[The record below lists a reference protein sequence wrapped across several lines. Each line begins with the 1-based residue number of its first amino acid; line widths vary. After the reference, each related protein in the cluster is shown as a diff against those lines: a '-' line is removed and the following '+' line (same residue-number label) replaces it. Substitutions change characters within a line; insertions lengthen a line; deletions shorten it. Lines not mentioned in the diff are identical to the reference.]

1 MRFFVK
7 NSVFGAVLCLST
19 SLFALSA
26 RAGCTQGEWE
36 SSTTEC
42 TVEKT
47 TLMNWRASTRTG
59 LGADQWLN
67 VSNSLPVG
75 AKKIIN
81 ADMHF
86 ADGNFYF
93 QSQSNLSS
101 GKTPRI
107 TFGKDGI
114 FYNSGYLQVERD
126 SVAVKKGDLKISGGE
141 FTSTSD
147 GYVRILSGTRAGL
160 LPNEGSTYAGDFI
173 NTGSILIGGGSFD
186 MRAGV
191 KGNDGSGRTPS
202 YSVIGFASD
211 MESVSVEGVA
221 KLFFRGGE
229 GTLRI
234 DDGTFNITNDGSF
247 TDQDNQR
254 GYARIGTSKKYEDE
268 PRKRTTQI
276 YGGTYNIDSGTIL
289 LIEGDNIVIAKN
301 PSGSNIPKFNGEG
314 VLQIG
319 SNTGWNLITI
329 SNGFTSTENN
339 VKRVAFSG
347 IVNLQTD
354 EYFRELELVAG
365 TFTFARKVNVRERF
379 IQRSG
384 STIDAPTGVLEL
396 DGSTVTGDFN
406 GKLILNTLAVR
417 NGAKAG
423 LTQNQMAGSPETVT
437 ITNVRV
443 EDAYLAV
450 YGNVAT
456 LQNLYMSGNS
466 VLNAFEGLNL
476 YNASF
481 TNTTDDLT
489 GEVHIPKLN
498 LVSKKGST
506 DYTNATIILQS
517 GTMTMDGRNL
527 SAYTLDE
534 NDNFVGAGAG
544 AIRLTG
550 YANLITTGDVF
561 GRGTHFSE
569 TGGDPLLDHYKL
581 SVQVQYGTATINSA
595 QTYLDSLKVIFRD
608 ETNQDETI
616 TAKTGGVVF
625 NGANALINTVAVDQ
639 DGFLIVNNGATL
651 EVTTSFETG
660 ENSSVSG
667 AGTLISGGSSAHFKG
682 AFAMGNATLKASS
695 AIFESTVNV
704 AGTMTIAS
712 GSNALFKDTARAG
725 VMKLEAGTGTAAASH
740 AEVTFER
747 AATFNSLVLG
757 DYAVLRLADGG
768 SSLGNISYEGSNAT
782 LVLAKGETVMNTGTV
797 FNPTGTGNGIW
808 ILKDAK
814 LAVTNDFDSTNSPV
828 AIYGEGTLRLVGG
841 ANAKLGAVA
850 SSDRLLYGLE
860 IGSGTATVSTS
871 SGGYYS
877 LGKLTFTNEGQG
889 TLALTSGS
897 KLVLTDSLETKKGTK
912 IDAAD
917 ATIQLYCNGENCFSD
932 VQTGRADLGG
942 DAVIGTLKLSQG
954 GLKVSGTAMIQNLDF
969 KDASNLQIE
978 IASGGVLNLGSTNLG
993 GTHKI
998 FSGEGTLNAVKSN
1011 TSGYLLLA
1019 TGSSVLGNLNIEK
1032 DAGVNL
1038 TFLTNVRNTN
1048 IYDGGALTLNSYA
1061 YNVLSGGAFNLFE
1074 NGTINW
1080 DGANSKLIVY
1090 GTANFNKATGSNA
1103 TNKLVADGGTLNYNY
1118 TDQTASESV
1127 TLKNG
1132 ATLNVNGTANFG
1144 GLKSEKSN
1152 ASAGN
1157 SVLNVAGKLA
1167 QVNFVGSLIKDLTLT
1182 GTGTILAVSSVNLD
1196 ETSKIDGLN
1205 VMQLQ
1210 SNLTLNGNE
1219 HSLNALRFRNGGSSL
1234 TLNDDAV
1241 LNVYDKITFSTDDG
1255 YVNGDGTLRA
1265 KSGANFSVHTGI
1277 VNGNYLKNLHIEKGA
1292 TVGIANS
1299 AVRSLIK
1306 NIKNEG
1312 VLSLAD
1318 TDTLYTE
1325 TVQSTGTISGEGKN
1339 LYLESA
1345 GNSVF
1350 SGLTTLQTLN
1360 VIAGGAVAN
1369 LSGTLN
1375 IKDLYMDNGAAHI
1388 LSDSFFDRIGTSH
1401 AGSNAKLTVSANVST
1416 NEIYG
1421 SLKTGGD
1428 GVLTLTGTATDY
1440 SEITPDSLNR
1450 LIVGENQKV
1459 KFPAGTLKN
1468 ADIAGEML
1476 VESGKSV
1483 SFGTLNLAKGSTS
1496 EIGGTIT
1503 VSNDFYLNP
1512 DAELTSNG
1520 TIRLNGANNVIN
1532 KSGAIFAGTFDL
1544 GDNTATTFSNSAE
1557 LTNLTTNGNSR
1568 VNLAQNKLVVNGTI
1582 NVAGA
1587 AASPAMIAMKFTELD
1602 SESGVLDLSSGSLAG
1617 SGSLA
1622 FDVTVDYSAVASDRQ
1637 EIKAVTGKN
1646 KSDFDAAGVSL
1657 PTHHNLRYRWDVKD
1671 SCTSGDGVCYSL
1683 TVIKT
1688 AEELAKEYSSNKND
1702 AATAK
1707 GMLDDGLF
1715 THAMSE
1721 TYALASHLHNLSQT
1735 DGVNYV
1741 KALNA
1746 VSPDVSGARTWQA
1759 NGMQNRVMGTLNSRM
1774 TALIPALTKAPEP
1787 VNWRARG
1794 RSGGSPYETRWMNRD
1809 RYRKAAG
1816 YEDYAPAPERASE
1829 MRRVNSSDYFGE
1841 TASDAQGKA
1850 VDFKRGATKRTVP
1863 ASEYYRQTYEPS
1875 KKAQESGYTKKYES
1889 ADSYGVRKYREKK
1902 GRTVKDVNFGAW
1914 AQAFYAKSKIDGDSG
1929 FDGDATGFAFG
1940 FDGSVTEH
1948 LILGLGYSNTSSDA
1962 DSGQHSLTTTNDAF
1976 FLYGM
1981 YKPDNWYYSG
1991 VLTYGSSDTDETA
2004 DFTGGLKKTYSYGGS
2019 FISAQLMAGLDT
2031 QTPVSAAGGLR
2042 FTTLS
2047 TDSYERSGQKVS
2059 GFTSNT
2065 LTMIAEGRYAKDYM
2079 NETQDAIFRPEAR
2092 LALTYDFVNKSENAQ
2107 VTLPNNVT
2115 YRVEGEDVGKVGF
2128 ELGLSAS
2135 YNFTNTVEVS
2145 AGWDGEFK
2153 SGYSNNT
2160 FSAKLR
2166 FNF

>member
-26 RAGCTQGEWE
+26 KAACT
-36 SSTTEC
+36 SSQWLSSTEC
-42 TVEKT
+42 TVDKT

-59 LGADQWLN
+59 LGADHW
-67 VSNSLPVG
+67 SNMPNYLPVD

-86 ADGNFYF
+86 AGGDFYF
-93 QSQSNLSS
+93 QSQSDLSL

-107 TFGKDGI
+107 TFGKNGI
-114 FYNSGYLQVERD
+114 FYNSGYLQEGRGR
-126 SVAVKKGDLKISGGE
+126 VAVEKGDLKISGGE

-202 YSVIGFASD
+202 YSVIGFADDS
-211 MESVSVEGVA
+211 EYVTVEGKA
-221 KLFFRGGE
+221 KPFLRGGE

-254 GYARIGTSKKYEDE
+254 GYARIGTSKTYRDE
-268 PRKRTTQI
+268 LRKRTTQI

-319 SNTGWNLITI
+319 SNTGWDVITI

-423 LTQNQMAGSPETVT
+423 LTQNQMAGSPKTVT

-450 YGNVAT
+450 YANVAT

-481 TNTTDDLT
+481 TNTTDDST

-498 LVSKKGST
+498 LVSKKGSK
-506 DYTNATIILQS
+506 DYTNATVILQS

-561 GRGTHFSE
+561 GRGTHFSADGSD
-569 TGGDPLLDHYKL
+569 TRDQYNL

-651 EVTTSFETG
+651 EVTTSFKTG

-682 AFAMGNATLKASS
+682 TFAMGNATLKASS
-695 AIFESTVNV
+695 AIFESTANV

-841 ANAKLGAVA
+841 ANAKLGAIA

-917 ATIQLYCNGENCFSD
+917 ATIQLYCGTGEKCFSD

-954 GLKVSGTAMIQNLDF
+954 GLKVSGTSTIKNLNF
-969 KDASNLQIE
+969 KDDSNLQIE
-978 IASGGVLNLGSTNLG
+978 IASGGVLNLGTTNLG
-993 GTHKI
+993 DNKI
-998 FSGEGTLNAVKSN
+998 FFGEGTLNAVRN
-1011 TSGYLLLA
+1011 DTGGYLLLA
-1019 TGSSVLGNLNIEK
+1019 TGSKALGNLNIK
-1032 DAGVNL
+1032 DGAQVNL
-1038 TFLTNVRNTN
+1038 ASTTNVLNTN
-1048 IYDGGALTLNSYA
+1048 VENGGTLGLNVSA
-1061 YNVLSGGAFNLFE
+1061 YNVLTGGVFNLFE
-1074 NGTINW
+1074 NGTIDWGTN
-1080 DGANSKLIVY
+1080 GRMTVY

-1132 ATLNVNGTANFG
+1132 ATLNVNGTANFD

-1167 QVNFVGSLIKDLTLT
+1167 QVNFVDSLIKDLTLT

-1219 HSLNALRFRNGGSSL
+1219 HSLNALQFRNGGSSL

-1241 LNVYDKITFSTDDG
+1241 LNVYDRISFYTDDG
-1255 YVNGDGTLRA
+1255 YVKGDGTLRA
-1265 KSGANFSVHTGI
+1265 KSGANFSVHTGT

-1325 TVQSTGTISGEGKN
+1325 TVQSTGTISGEDKN

-1360 VIAGGAVAN
+1360 VIADGAVAN

-1375 IKDLYMDNGAAHI
+1375 IKNLYMADGAAHI

-1416 NEIYG
+1416 NKIYG

-1428 GVLTLTGTATDY
+1428 GVLTLTGDAANY

-1503 VSNDFYLNP
+1503 VGNDFYLNP

-1568 VNLAQNKLVVNGTI
+1568 VNLAQNKLVVNGTM

-1587 AASPAMIAMKFTELD
+1587 ADSPAMIAMKFTELD
-1602 SESGVLDLSSGSLAG
+1602 SESGVLDLTSGTLAG

-1622 FDVTVDYSAVASDRQ
+1622 FDVTVDYSAVASARQ

-1646 KSDFDAAGVSL
+1646 KSDFDAAGVAL

-1735 DGVNYV
+1735 DSVNYV

-1774 TALIPALTKAPEP
+1774 TALIPALTRAPEP

-1794 RSGGSPYETRWMNRD
+1794 RSGGSPYETR
-1809 RYRKAAG
+1809 
-1816 YEDYAPAPERASE
+1816 
-1829 MRRVNSSDYFGE
+1829 
-1841 TASDAQGKA
+1841 
-1850 VDFKRGATKRTVP
+1850 
-1863 ASEYYRQTYEPS
+1863 
-1875 KKAQESGYTKKYES
+1875 
-1889 ADSYGVRKYREKK
+1889 
-1902 GRTVKDVNFGAW
+1902 
-1914 AQAFYAKSKIDGDSG
+1914 
-1929 FDGDATGFAFG
+1929 
-1940 FDGSVTEH
+1940 
-1948 LILGLGYSNTSSDA
+1948 
-1962 DSGQHSLTTTNDAF
+1962 
-1976 FLYGM
+1976 
-1981 YKPDNWYYSG
+1981 
-1991 VLTYGSSDTDETA
+1991 
-2004 DFTGGLKKTYSYGGS
+2004 
-2019 FISAQLMAGLDT
+2019 
-2031 QTPVSAAGGLR
+2031 
-2042 FTTLS
+2042 
-2047 TDSYERSGQKVS
+2047 
-2059 GFTSNT
+2059 
-2065 LTMIAEGRYAKDYM
+2065 
-2079 NETQDAIFRPEAR
+2079 
-2092 LALTYDFVNKSENAQ
+2092 
-2107 VTLPNNVT
+2107 
-2115 YRVEGEDVGKVGF
+2115 
-2128 ELGLSAS
+2128 
-2135 YNFTNTVEVS
+2135 
-2145 AGWDGEFK
+2145 
-2153 SGYSNNT
+2153 
-2160 FSAKLR
+2160 
-2166 FNF
+2166 

>member
-19 SLFALSA
+19 SFFALSA
-26 RAGCTQGEWE
+26 KAACNTSQWL
-36 SSTTEC
+36 SSTEEC
-42 TVEKT
+42 TVDKT
-47 TLMNWRASTRTG
+47 TLMNWRESTLTG
-59 LGADQWLN
+59 LVHDLWLYMPN
-67 VSNSLPVG
+67 YLPVD
-75 AKKIIN
+75 ANKIIN

-86 ADGNFYF
+86 AGGDFYF
-93 QSQSNLSS
+93 QSQSDLSL

-107 TFGKDGI
+107 TFGKNGI
-114 FYNSGYLQVERD
+114 FYNSGYLNYSGGSNGNQQ
-126 SVAVKKGDLKISGGE
+126 SGDLKISGGE

-160 LPNEGSTYAGDFI
+160 LPNEGSHYARDFI
-173 NTGSILIGGGSFD
+173 NIGNILIGGGSFD

-191 KGNDGSGRTPS
+191 RGNDGSGQTPS
-202 YSVIGFASD
+202 YSVIGFADD
-211 MESVSVEGVA
+211 MEPVTVEGEE
-221 KLFFRGGE
+221 KIFLRGGE

-234 DDGTFNITNDGSF
+234 DDGTFNIRNDGSF
-247 TDQDNQR
+247 TDQDNMR
-254 GYARIGTSKKYEDE
+254 GYARIGTSKTYPDE
-268 PRKRTTQI
+268 LRKRTTQI

-319 SNTGWNLITI
+319 SNSGWDIITI

-417 NGAKAG
+417 NGAKVG

-450 YGNVAT
+450 YANVAT
-456 LQNLYMSGNS
+456 LQNLYISGNS

-481 TNTTDDLT
+481 TNTTDDFT

-498 LVSKKGST
+498 LVSKKGSK

-550 YANLITTGDVF
+550 YANLITTGDIF

-595 QTYLDSLKVIFRD
+595 QTYLESLKVIFRD

-667 AGTLISGGSSAHFKG
+667 AGTLISDGSSAHFKG
-682 AFAMGNATLKASS
+682 TFAMGNATLKASS
-695 AIFESTVNV
+695 AIFESTANV

-757 DYAVLRLADGG
+757 DYAVLSLADGG

-808 ILKDAK
+808 ILRDAK

-954 GLKVSGTAMIQNLDF
+954 GLKVSGTSTIKNLNF
-969 KDASNLQIE
+969 KDDSNLQIE
-978 IASGGVLNLGSTNLG
+978 IASGGVLNLGTTNLG
-993 GTHKI
+993 DNKI
-998 FSGEGTLNAVKSN
+998 FFGEGTLNAVRN
-1011 TSGYLLLA
+1011 DTGDYLLLA
-1019 TGSSVLGNLNIEK
+1019 TGSEALGNLNIK
-1032 DAGVNL
+1032 DGAKVNL
-1038 TFLTNVRNTN
+1038 ASATNVLNTN
-1048 IYDGGALTLNSYA
+1048 VENGGRLGLNVSA
-1061 YNVLSGGAFNLFE
+1061 YNVLTGGVFNLFE
-1074 NGTINW
+1074 NGMIDWGTN
-1080 DGANSKLIVY
+1080 GSMTVC

-1118 TDQTASESV
+1118 TNQTASESV

-1144 GLKSEKSN
+1144 GLKSEKSD

-1157 SVLNVAGKLA
+1157 SVLNVAGRLA
-1167 QVNFVGSLIKDLTLT
+1167 QVNFVDPLIKDLTLT
-1182 GTGTILAVSSVNLD
+1182 GTGTILAVSSVNLNAS
-1196 ETSKIDGLN
+1196 SKIDGLN

-1210 SNLTLNGNE
+1210 SKLTLNGNE
-1219 HSLNALRFRNGGSSL
+1219 HSLNTLLFTNVGSSL

-1241 LNVYDKITFSTDDG
+1241 LNVYDRISFYTDDG
-1255 YVNGDGTLRA
+1255 YVKGDGTLRA
-1265 KSGANFSVHTGI
+1265 KSGANFSVHTGTA
-1277 VNGNYLKNLHIEKGA
+1277 YLKNMHIEKGA
-1292 TVGIANS
+1292 TVGIAND
-1299 AVRSLIK
+1299 AVHSLIK

-1375 IKDLYMDNGAAHI
+1375 IKDLSMDNGAAHI
-1388 LSDSFFDRIGTSH
+1388 LSDSSFDRIGTSH

-1428 GVLTLTGTATDY
+1428 GVLTLTGDAADY

-1468 ADIAGEML
+1468 ADIAGKML

-1496 EIGGTIT
+1496 EIGGKIT
-1503 VSNDFYLNP
+1503 VGNDFYLNP

-1568 VNLAQNKLVVNGTI
+1568 INLAQNKLVVNGTM

-1587 AASPAMIAMKFTELD
+1587 ADSPAMIAMKFTELD
-1602 SESGVLDLSSGSLAG
+1602 SESGVLDLTSGTLAG

-1646 KSDFDAAGVSL
+1646 KSDFDAAGVAL
-1657 PTHHNLRYRWDVKD
+1657 PTHQNLRYRWDVKD

-1735 DGVNYV
+1735 DSVNYV

-1841 TASDAQGKA
+1841 TAADAQGKA
-1850 VDFKRGATKRTVP
+1850 VDFNRGATKRTVP
-1863 ASEYYRQTYEPS
+1863 ASEYYRRSYEPS
-1875 KKAQESGYTKKYES
+1875 KKAQESGYTKRYES

-1914 AQAFYAKSKIDGDSG
+1914 AEAFYAKSKIDGDSG

-1981 YKPDNWYYSG
+1981 YKPGNWYYSG

-2115 YRVEGEDVGKVGF
+2115 YRVEGEEVGKVGF

-2160 FSAKLR
+2160 FSAKVR

>member
-26 RAGCTQGEWE
+26 KAACTRDDWL
-36 SSTTEC
+36 SSTKSC
-42 TVEKT
+42 TVENT
-47 TLMNWRASTRTG
+47 TLMNWSESTRAG

-67 VSNSLPVG
+67 VPNYLPVD
-75 AKKIIN
+75 AEKIIN

-86 ADGNFYF
+86 AGGDFYF
-93 QSQSNLSS
+93 QSQSDLSL

-107 TFGKDGI
+107 TFGKNGI
-114 FYNSGYLQVERD
+114 FYNSGYL
-126 SVAVKKGDLKISGGE
+126 KGDLKISGGE

-160 LPNEGSTYAGDFI
+160 LPNEGSTYAQDFI

-191 KGNDGSGRTPS
+191 KGNDGSGQTPS

-211 MESVSVEGVA
+211 MESVTAEG
-221 KLFFRGGE
+221 KTKTFLRGGA

-254 GYARIGTSKKYEDE
+254 GYARIGTSKTYLEE
-268 PRKRTTQI
+268 MRRRTTLI

-319 SNTGWNLITI
+319 SNTGWDVITI

-406 GKLILNTLAVR
+406 GKLILNTLTVR

-423 LTQNQMAGSPETVT
+423 LTQNQMAESPKTVT

-450 YGNVAT
+450 YANVAT

-481 TNTTDDLT
+481 TNTTDDFT

-498 LVSKKGST
+498 LVSKKGSK
-506 DYTNATIILQS
+506 DYANSTVILQS

-544 AIRLTG
+544 TIRLTG

-569 TGGDPLLDHYKL
+569 TGGDPLLDQYKL
-581 SVQVQYGTATINSA
+581 SLQVQYGTATINSA

-660 ENSSVSG
+660 ENSSISG

-682 AFAMGNATLKASS
+682 SFAMGNATLKASS
-695 AIFESTVNV
+695 AIFESTANV

-712 GSNALFKDTARAG
+712 GSNALFKDTAHAG
-725 VMKLEAGTGTAAASH
+725 VMRLEAGTGTAAASH

-782 LVLAKGETVMNTGTV
+782 LILAKGETVMNTGTV

-808 ILKDAK
+808 IMEKAT

-860 IGSGTATVSTS
+860 IGSGTATVSTGTS
-871 SGGYYS
+871 GYYS

-897 KLVLTDSLETKKGTK
+897 RLVLTDSLETKKGTK
-912 IDAAD
+912 IDAAN

-954 GLKVSGTAMIQNLDF
+954 GLKVSGTSTIKNLDF
-969 KDASNLQIE
+969 KDSSNLQIE
-978 IASGGVLNLGSTNLG
+978 IASGGVLNLGTTNLG
-993 GTHKI
+993 GSHKI
-998 FSGEGTLNAVKSN
+998 FFGEGTLNAVRNDSG
-1011 TSGYLLLA
+1011 GYLLLA
-1019 TGSSVLGNLNIEK
+1019 TGSKALGNLNIK
-1032 DAGVNL
+1032 DGAQVNL
-1038 TFLTNVRNTN
+1038 AYTTNVLNTN
-1048 IYDGGALTLNSYA
+1048 VENGGTLGLNVSA
-1061 YNVLSGGAFNLFE
+1061 YNVLTGGAFNLFE
-1074 NGTINW
+1074 NGTIDWGTN
-1080 DGANSKLIVY
+1080 GRMTVY

-1118 TDQTASESV
+1118 TNQTASESV

-1167 QVNFVGSLIKDLTLT
+1167 QVDFIDSLIKDLTLT

-1196 ETSKIDGLN
+1196 ASSKIDGLN

-1219 HSLNALRFRNGGSSL
+1219 HAVGSLMFANDSTLLLNGDS
-1234 TLNDDAV
+1234 V
-1241 LNVYDKITFSTDDG
+1241 LNIYNKIGTVENG
-1255 YVNGDGTLRA
+1255 VVGIKGDGTLVA
-1265 KSGANFSVHTGI
+1265 KSGANFTMHTAY
-1277 VNGNYLKNLHIEKGA
+1277 NTNYLGNLRIENGA
-1292 TVGIANS
+1292 TVGIDNQVNIS
-1299 AVRSLIK
+1299 YIK
-1306 NIKNEG
+1306 NIVNRG
-1312 VLSLAD
+1312 LLSLNAE
-1318 TDTLYTE
+1318 L
-1325 TVQSTGTISGEGKN
+1325 N
-1339 LYLESA
+1339 AESV
-1345 GNSVF
+1345 NSVGVIDGEQYSLWLGSKAHLTF
-1350 SGLTTLQTLN
+1350 GGGESNLSGTTNLKELH
-1360 VIAGGAVAN
+1360 VIDENSIAN
-1369 LSGTLN
+1369 LSGNLN
-1375 IKDLYMDNGAAHI
+1375 IKTLHIHNGKANV
-1388 LSDSFFDRIGTSH
+1388 LSASYFDKIFSTGTD
-1401 AGSNAKLTVSANVST
+1401 GKLTVSANVST
-1416 NEIYG
+1416 NQISGE
-1421 SLKTGGD
+1421 LKTDGD

-1450 LIVGENQKV
+1450 LVVGENQKV

-1503 VSNDFYLNP
+1503 VGNDFYLNP

-1520 TIRLNGANNVIN
+1520 TIRLNGANNVID

-1544 GDNTATTFSNSAE
+1544 GDNTATTFSNAAE
-1557 LTNLTTNGNSR
+1557 LKNLTTNGNSR
-1568 VNLAQNKLVVNGTI
+1568 INLAQNKLVVNGTM

-1587 AASPAMIAMKFTELD
+1587 TDSPAMIAMKFTELD
-1602 SESGVLDLSSGSLAG
+1602 SESGVLDLTRGTLAG

-1646 KSDFDAAGVSL
+1646 KSDFDAAGVTL

-1841 TASDAQGKA
+1841 TATDAQGKA
-1850 VDFKRGATKRTVP
+1850 VDFNRGATKRTVP

-1875 KKAQESGYTKKYES
+1875 KKAQESGYTKRYES

-1981 YKPDNWYYSG
+1981 YKPSNWYYSG

-2065 LTMIAEGRYAKDYM
+2065 LTLIAEGRYAKDYM

-2160 FSAKLR
+2160 FSAKVR

>member
-7 NSVFGAVLCLST
+7 NSVFGAALCLSV

-42 TVEKT
+42 TVEKK
-47 TLMNWRASTRTG
+47 TLMNWRASTLTG
-59 LGADQWLN
+59 LAADRW
-67 VSNSLPVG
+67 SNMPKYLPVG

-86 ADGNFYF
+86 AGGDFYF
-93 QSQSNLSS
+93 QSQSYLSS
-101 GKTPRI
+101 GKTPHI

-114 FYNSGYLQVERD
+114 FYNSGYLQRVRD
-126 SVAVKKGDLKISGGE
+126 RVAVEKGDLKISGGE

-147 GYVRILSGTRAGL
+147 GYVRILSGIRAGL

-186 MRAGV
+186 MRAGA
-191 KGNDGSGRTPS
+191 KKNDGSGQTPS

-211 MESVSVEGVA
+211 MESVIVEGKA
-221 KLFFRGGE
+221 KTFLRGGE
-229 GTLRI
+229 GALRI

-247 TDQDNQR
+247 TDEER
-254 GYARIGTSKKYEDE
+254 GYARIGTSKKDRDE
-268 PRKRTTQI
+268 PRNRTTQI

-319 SNTGWNLITI
+319 SGTGWNLITI

-379 IQRSG
+379 IQRSD

-423 LTQNQMAGSPETVT
+423 LTQNQMAGSPKTVT

-443 EDAYLAV
+443 EDAYLAM
-450 YGNVAT
+450 YANVAT

-498 LVSKKGST
+498 LVSKKGSK

-561 GRGTHFSE
+561 GRGTHFSADGSD
-569 TGGDPLLDHYKL
+569 TRDQYNL

-595 QTYLDSLKVIFRD
+595 QTYLESLKVIFRD

-682 AFAMGNATLKASS
+682 TFAMGNATMKASS
-695 AIFESTVNV
+695 AIFESTANV

-954 GLKVSGTAMIQNLDF
+954 GLKVSGTSTIKNLNF
-969 KDASNLQIE
+969 KDDSNLQIE
-978 IASGGVLNLGSTNLG
+978 IASGGVLNLGTTNLG
-993 GTHKI
+993 DNKI
-998 FSGEGTLNAVKSN
+998 FFGEGTLNAVRN
-1011 TSGYLLLA
+1011 DTGGYLLLA
-1019 TGSSVLGNLNIEK
+1019 TGSKALGNLNIK
-1032 DAGVNL
+1032 DGAQVNL
-1038 TFLTNVRNTN
+1038 ASTTNVLNTN
-1048 IYDGGALTLNSYA
+1048 VENGGTLGLNVSA
-1061 YNVLSGGAFNLFE
+1061 YNVLTGGVFNLFE
-1074 NGTINW
+1074 NGTIDWGTN
-1080 DGANSKLIVY
+1080 GRMTVY

-1103 TNKLVADGGTLNYNY
+1103 TNKLVADGGTLNYNFNS
-1118 TDQTASESV
+1118 TAGENV
-1127 TLKNG
+1127 TLTNG
-1132 ATLNVNGTANFG
+1132 STLNVNGNVVFSKIFSSSTKG
-1144 GLKSEKSN
+1144 GN
-1152 ASAGN
+1152 
-1157 SVLNVAGKLA
+1157 VLNVASGKTA
-1167 QVNFVGSLIKDLTLT
+1167 QASFETNVRNLTLT
-1182 GTGTILAVSSVNLD
+1182 GEGTIAATSAVDLD
-1196 ETSKIDGLN
+1196 ATSKIDGLN
-1205 VMQLQ
+1205 RMQATTLV
-1210 SNLTLNGNE
+1210 LNGNE
-1219 HSLNALRFRNGGSSL
+1219 HSLNTLLFTNGGSSL
-1234 TLNDDAV
+1234 TLNDEAV
-1241 LNVYDKITFSTDDG
+1241 LNVYDRISFYTDDG
-1255 YVNGDGTLRA
+1255 YVKGDGTLRA

-1350 SGLTTLQTLN
+1350 SGSTTLQTLN
-1360 VIAGGAVAN
+1360 VIADGAVAN
-1369 LSGTLN
+1369 LSGALN

-1388 LSDSFFDRIGTSH
+1388 LSDSYFDKIGT
-1401 AGSNAKLTVSANVST
+1401 AGTYAKLTVSANVST

-1421 SLKTGGD
+1421 GLKTGGD

-1503 VSNDFYLNP
+1503 VGNDFYLNP

-1568 VNLAQNKLVVNGTI
+1568 INLAQNKLVVNGTM

-1587 AASPAMIAMKFTELD
+1587 ADSPAMIAMKFTELD
-1602 SESGVLDLSSGSLAG
+1602 SESGVLDLSSGTGTLAG

-1637 EIKAVTGKN
+1637 EIKAVTGKK
-1646 KSDFDAAGVSL
+1646 KSDFDAAGVAL

-1735 DGVNYV
+1735 DSVNYV

-1841 TASDAQGKA
+1841 TATDAQGKA
-1850 VDFKRGATKRTVP
+1850 VDFNRGATKRTVP
-1863 ASEYYRQTYEPS
+1863 ASEYYRRSYEPS
-1875 KKAQESGYTKKYES
+1875 KKAQESGYTKRYES

-1981 YKPDNWYYSG
+1981 YKPGNWYYSG

-2160 FSAKLR
+2160 FSAKVR

>member
-19 SLFALSA
+19 SLFVLSA

-42 TVEKT
+42 TVDKT
-47 TLMNWRASTRTG
+47 TLMNWNKSTISG
-59 LGADQWLN
+59 LVADLW
-67 VSNSLPVG
+67 SNMPNYLPVD
-75 AKKIIN
+75 AEKTIN
-81 ADMHF
+81 AAMHF
-86 ADGNFYF
+86 AGGDFYF
-93 QSQSNLSS
+93 QSQSELSS

-107 TFGKDGI
+107 TFGKNGI
-114 FYNSGYLQVERD
+114 FYNSGFLT
-126 SVAVKKGDLKISGGE
+126 GDLKISGGE
-141 FTSTSD
+141 FTSASD

-160 LPNEGSTYAGDFI
+160 LPNEGSSYARDFI
-173 NTGSILIGGGSFD
+173 NTGSILIGGGKFD

-191 KGNDGSGRTPS
+191 KGNDGSGQTPS
-202 YSVIGFASD
+202 YSVIGFAND
-211 MESVSVEGVA
+211 KEAVSVENEA
-221 KLFFRGGE
+221 KIFLRGGE

-247 TDQDNQR
+247 TDQDDQDNNR
-254 GYARIGTSKKYEDE
+254 GYARIGTSKTDE
-268 PRKRTTQI
+268 EELRKRTTLI

-319 SNTGWNLITI
+319 SNKGWDLITI

-365 TFTFARKVNVRERF
+365 TFTFTRKVNVRERF

-406 GKLILNTLAVR
+406 GKLILNTLTVR
-417 NGAKAG
+417 NGAKVG
-423 LTQNQMAGSPETVT
+423 VTQNQMASSPETVT

-450 YGNVAT
+450 YANVAT
-456 LQNLYMSGNS
+456 LQNLYMSGDS

-481 TNTTDDLT
+481 TNTTDDFT
-489 GEVHIPKLN
+489 GKTSIPKLN
-498 LVSKKGST
+498 LVSKKGSK
-506 DYTNATIILQS
+506 DYTNATVILQS

-544 AIRLTG
+544 TIRLTG
-550 YANLITTGDVF
+550 YANLITAGDVF
-561 GRGTHFSE
+561 GRGTHFSSD
-569 TGGDPLLDHYKL
+569 GSDARDQYKL

-639 DGFLIVNNGATL
+639 DGSLIVNNGATL

-682 AFAMGNATLKASS
+682 TFAMGNATLKASS
-695 AIFESTVNV
+695 AIFESTANV

-712 GSNALFKDTARAG
+712 GTNALFKDTARAG

-797 FNPTGTGNGIW
+797 FNRTGTGNGIW

-828 AIYGEGTLRLVGG
+828 AIYGKGTLRLVGG

-917 ATIQLYCNGENCFSD
+917 ATIQLYCNGENCFSN

-954 GLKVSGTAMIQNLDF
+954 GLKVSGTSTIKNLDF
-969 KDASNLQIE
+969 KNSSNLQIE

-993 GTHKI
+993 GSHKI
-998 FSGEGTLNAVKSN
+998 FFGEGTLNAVRSDTGGN
-1011 TSGYLLLA
+1011 LLLA
-1019 TGSSVLGNLNIEK
+1019 TGSNTLGNLNIK
-1032 DAGVNL
+1032 DGAQVSL
-1038 TFLTNVRNTN
+1038 TYTTNVLNTN
-1048 IYDGGALTLNSYA
+1048 VENGSTLGLNVSA
-1061 YNVLSGGAFNLFE
+1061 YNVLTGGVFNLFE
-1074 NGTINW
+1074 NGTIDWGTN
-1080 DGANSKLIVY
+1080 GRMTVY

-1118 TDQTASESV
+1118 TNQTASESV

-1167 QVNFVGSLIKDLTLT
+1167 QVNFVDSLIKDLTLT
-1182 GTGTILAVSSVNLD
+1182 GAGKVLAVSSVNLD
-1196 ETSKIDGLN
+1196 ASSKIDGLN
-1205 VMQLQ
+1205 AMQLQ
-1210 SNLTLNGNE
+1210 NNLTLNGNE
-1219 HSLNALRFRNGGSSL
+1219 HSLNTLLFTNGGSSL

-1255 YVNGDGTLRA
+1255 YVKGDGTLRA
-1265 KSGANFSVHTGI
+1265 KSGANFSVHTGTE
-1277 VNGNYLKNLHIEKGA
+1277 YLKNMHIEKGA
-1292 TVGIANS
+1292 TVGIAND

-1350 SGLTTLQTLN
+1350 SGLTTLKTLN

-1388 LSDSFFDRIGTSH
+1388 LSDSFFDRIGASH

-1428 GVLTLTGTATDY
+1428 GVLTLTGDAADY

-1468 ADIAGEML
+1468 ADIAGKML

-1503 VSNDFYLNP
+1503 VGNDFYLNP

-1557 LTNLTTNGNSR
+1557 LTNLTTNDNSR
-1568 VNLAQNKLVVNGTI
+1568 VNLAQNKLVVNGTM

-1587 AASPAMIAMKFTELD
+1587 ADSPAMIAMKFTELD

-1646 KSDFDAAGVSL
+1646 KSDFDAAGVAL

-1715 THAMSE
+1715 TRAMSE

-1735 DGVNYV
+1735 DGANYV

-1794 RSGGSPYETRWMNRD
+1794 RSGGSPYETRWMKRD

-1981 YKPDNWYYSG
+1981 YKPGNWYYSG

-2065 LTMIAEGRYAKDYM
+2065 LTLIAEGRYAKDYM

>member
-26 RAGCTQGEWE
+26 RAGCTQREWE

-42 TVEKT
+42 TIDNETYIVAPGVGNTSGEG
-47 TLMNWRASTRTG
+47 RG
-59 LGADQWLN
+59 LNGTAQIWTN
-67 VSNSLPVG
+67 GESHVPVG
-75 AKKIIN
+75 ATKTIN
-81 ADMHF
+81 EKLYYGGDYFLQSYAE
-86 ADGNFYF
+86 DGI
-93 QSQSNLSS
+93 S
-101 GKTPRI
+101 KTPHI
-107 TFGKDGI
+107 FMGKDGAI
-114 FYNSGYLQVERD
+114 IVSGKVSAADTMYVVANAKMKISDGVYDSAADGYLR
-126 SVAVKKGDLKISGGE
+126 LLSGVPRGY
-141 FTSTSD
+141 FTSKELGQTD
-147 GYVRILSGTRAGL
+147 L
-160 LPNEGSTYAGDFI
+160 I
-173 NTGSILIGGGSFD
+173 NQGGIEIGGGTFN
-186 MRAGV
+186 MRAGSRW
-191 KGNDGSGRTPS
+191 GDERSL
-202 YSVIGFASD
+202 IGFTSGGD
-211 MESVSVEGVA
+211 TIVDDEGEEHT
-221 KLFFRGGE
+221 FRRAGG
-229 GTLRI
+229 GTLQI
-234 DDGTFNITNDGSF
+234 EGGTFNITG
-247 TDQDNQR
+247 T
-254 GYARIGTSKKYEDE
+254 GYAQIGTSATAPDDPVIRNTY
-268 PRKRTTQI
+268 I
-276 YGGTYNIDSGTIL
+276 YGGTYNVGAGAT
-289 LIEGDNIVIAKN
+289 LIFMGDTVVISKN
-301 PSGSNIPKFNGEG
+301 PSGSNIPLFKGEG
-314 VLQIG
+314 TVRIG
-319 SNTGWNLITI
+319 AGSFGSTVTI
-329 SNGFTSTENN
+329 SNGFTSTQNN
-339 VKRVAFSG
+339 IKRVDFAG
-347 IVNLQTD
+347 NTHLTTD
-354 EYFRELELVAG
+354 EYFRELKLSSG
-365 TFTFARKVNVRERF
+365 TFSFDKTVSIREKF
-379 IQRSG
+379 IQSENAA
-384 STIDAPTGVLEL
+384 IDAPNGKL
-396 DGSTVTGDFN
+396 DLNGAGIIADFN
-406 GKLILNTLAVR
+406 GKIVLDTLAVR
-417 NGAKAG
+417 NGAKG
-423 LTQNQMAGSPETVT
+423 TITQNQMAGSAGTVT
-437 ITNVRV
+437 ISNLIAENSALNVF
-443 EDAYLAV
+443 A
-450 YGNVAT
+450 NVAT
-456 LQNLYMSGNS
+456 LKNIS
-466 VLNAFEGLNL
+466 VIGTGVINAFEGLNL
-476 YNASF
+476 YSVSF
-481 TNTTDDLT
+481 TNTTNADKT
-489 GEVHIPKLN
+489 VNIPKLN
-498 LVSKKGST
+498 LVSQRGSST
-506 DYTNATIILQS
+506 YNNAAVILQS
-517 GTMTMDGRNL
+517 GTMTTDGRNL

-534 NDNFVGAGAG
+534 NDAFNGAGSG

-550 YANLITTGDVF
+550 YANLITTGEMF
-561 GRGTHFSE
+561 GRGTQFSADGSD
-569 TGGDPLLDHYKL
+569 TRDQYNL
-581 SVQVQYGTATINSA
+581 SVQAQYGTVTINSA
-595 QTYLDSLKVIFRD
+595 QTWLDSVDVIFRD
-608 ETNQDETI
+608 ETNQDETV
-616 TAKTGGVVF
+616 TAKTGGVIF
-625 NGANALINTVAVDQ
+625 NGAEANVNKISVDQ
-639 DGFLIVNNGATL
+639 GGFLTVNEGSVLSVAGALT
-651 EVTTSFETG
+651 TG
-660 ENSSVSG
+660 ESSAVSG

-682 AFAMGNATLKASS
+682 TFAMGNATLKASS
-695 AIFESTVNV
+695 AIFESTANV

-917 ATIQLYCNGENCFSD
+917 ATIQLYCGTGEACFSD

-954 GLKVSGTAMIQNLDF
+954 GLNVSGTATIQNLDF

-998 FSGEGTLNAVKSN
+998 FSGEGTLNAVKSS

-1061 YNVLSGGAFNLFE
+1061 YNVLTGGVFNLFE
-1074 NGTINW
+1074 NGTIDWGTN
-1080 DGANSKLIVY
+1080 GRMTVS
-1090 GTANFNKATGSNA
+1090 GTANFYTAPKAARENA
-1103 TNKLVADGGTLNYNY
+1103 LSAAGGTLNYNFNS
-1118 TDQTASESV
+1118 TAGENV
-1127 TLKNG
+1127 TLTNG
-1132 ATLNVNGTANFG
+1132 STLNVNGNVVFSKIFSSSTKG
-1144 GLKSEKSN
+1144 GN
-1152 ASAGN
+1152 
-1157 SVLNVAGKLA
+1157 VLNVASGKTA
-1167 QVNFVGSLIKDLTLT
+1167 QASFETNVRNLTLT
-1182 GTGTILAVSSVNLD
+1182 GEGTIAATSAVDLD
-1196 ETSKIDGLN
+1196 ATSKIDGLN
-1205 VMQLQ
+1205 RMQATTLV
-1210 SNLTLNGNE
+1210 LNGNE
-1219 HSLNALRFRNGGSSL
+1219 HSLNTLLFTNGGSSL
-1234 TLNDDAV
+1234 TLNDEAV
-1241 LNVYDKITFSTDDG
+1241 LNVYDRISFYTDDG
-1255 YVNGDGTLRA
+1255 YVKGDGTLRA
-1265 KSGANFSVHTGI
+1265 KSGANFSVHTGT

-1325 TVQSTGTISGEGKN
+1325 IVQSTGTISGAGKN

-1350 SGLTTLQTLN
+1350 SGSTTLQTLN

-1369 LSGTLN
+1369 LSGALN

-1388 LSDSFFDRIGTSH
+1388 LSDSFFDRIGASH
-1401 AGSNAKLTVSANVST
+1401 AGSNAELTVSANVST

-1428 GVLTLTGTATDY
+1428 GVLTLTGDAADY

-1503 VSNDFYLNP
+1503 VGNDFYLNP

-1568 VNLAQNKLVVNGTI
+1568 INLAQNKLVVNGTM

-1602 SESGVLDLSSGSLAG
+1602 SESGVLDLTSGTLAG

-1646 KSDFDAAGVSL
+1646 KSDFDAAGIAL
-1657 PTHHNLRYRWDVKD
+1657 PTNNNLRYRWDVKD
-1671 SCTSGDGVCYSL
+1671 SCTSGTGVCYKL

-1688 AEELAKEYSSNKND
+1688 AEELAKEYSSDKND

-1707 GMLDDGLF
+1707 GMLDDGFF

-1735 DGVNYV
+1735 NGANYV

-1794 RSGGSPYETRWMNRD
+1794 RSGGSTYETRWMDRE

-1816 YEDYAPAPERASE
+1816 YEDYAPDVQRSNA
-1829 MRRVNSSDYFGE
+1829 MRRVNSSEYFGE
-1841 TASDAQGKA
+1841 TPKDASGKQI
-1850 VDFKRGATKRTVP
+1850 DFNRGTIKKSVP

-1875 KKAQESGYTKKYES
+1875 KQPQRDGYKKYDT
-1889 ADSYGVRKYREKK
+1889 AGSYRVRKYREKK

-1914 AQAFYAKSKIDGDSG
+1914 AQAFYAKSKLSGDSG

-1981 YKPDNWYYSG
+1981 YKPGNWYYSG

-2065 LTMIAEGRYAKDYM
+2065 LTLIAEGRYAKDYM

-2092 LALTYDFVNKSENAQ
+2092 LALTYDLVNSNEDAQ

-2115 YRVEGEDVGKVGF
+2115 YRVEGESTGKFGV
-2128 ELGLSAS
+2128 EAGLSAS
-2135 YNFTNTVEVS
+2135 YNFTNKVEVS

>member
-36 SSTTEC
+36 LSTTEC
-42 TVEKT
+42 TVEKK

-67 VSNSLPVG
+67 VSNSLPVD
-75 AKKIIN
+75 AEKIIN

-86 ADGNFYF
+86 AGGDFYF
-93 QSQSNLSS
+93 QSQSNLSL

-107 TFGKDGI
+107 TFGKNGI
-114 FYNSGYLQVERD
+114 FYNSGYLQEGRD
-126 SVAVKKGDLKISGGE
+126 GVAIEKGDLKISGGE
-141 FTSTSD
+141 FTSASD

-160 LPNEGSTYAGDFI
+160 LPNEGSTYARDFI
-173 NTGSILIGGGSFD
+173 NIGSILIGGGSFD

-202 YSVIGFASD
+202 YSVIGFADD
-211 MESVSVEGVA
+211 MESVTVEGVA

-254 GYARIGTSKKYEDE
+254 GYARIGTSKTYRDE
-268 PRKRTTQI
+268 LRKRTTQI

-319 SNTGWNLITI
+319 SDTGWNLITI

-354 EYFRELELVAG
+354 EYFRELKLVAG

-379 IQRSG
+379 IQSSR

-450 YGNVAT
+450 YANVAT

-481 TNTTDDLT
+481 TNTTDDST

-498 LVSKKGST
+498 LVSKKGSK

-595 QTYLDSLKVIFRD
+595 QTYLESLKVIFRD

-682 AFAMGNATLKASS
+682 TFAMGNATLKASS
-695 AIFESTVNV
+695 AIFESTANV

-712 GSNALFKDTARAG
+712 GSNALFKDTAYAG

-917 ATIQLYCNGENCFSD
+917 ATIQLYCGTGEKCFSD

-954 GLKVSGTAMIQNLDF
+954 GLNVSGTATIQNLDF

-993 GTHKI
+993 DNKI
-998 FSGEGTLNAVKSN
+998 FFGEGTLNAVRN
-1011 TSGYLLLA
+1011 DTGGYLLLA
-1019 TGSSVLGNLNIEK
+1019 TGSKALGNLNIK
-1032 DAGVNL
+1032 DGAQVNL
-1038 TFLTNVRNTN
+1038 ASTTNVLNTN
-1048 IYDGGALTLNSYA
+1048 VENGGTLGLNVSA
-1061 YNVLSGGAFNLFE
+1061 YNVLTGGVFNLFE
-1074 NGTINW
+1074 NGTIDWGTN
-1080 DGANSKLIVY
+1080 GRMTVS

-1318 TDTLYTE
+1318 TNTLYTE

-1350 SGLTTLQTLN
+1350 SGSTTLQTLN
-1360 VIAGGAVAN
+1360 VIADGAVAN
-1369 LSGTLN
+1369 LSGALN

-1520 TIRLNGANNVIN
+1520 TIRLNGATNVIN

-1557 LTNLTTNGNSR
+1557 LTNLTTNDNSR
-1568 VNLAQNKLVVNGTI
+1568 VNLAQNKLVVNGTM

-1587 AASPAMIAMKFTELD
+1587 ADSPAMIAMKFTELD

-1637 EIKAVTGKN
+1637 EIKAVTGKK
-1646 KSDFDAAGVSL
+1646 KSDFDAAGVAL

-1735 DGVNYV
+1735 DSVNYV

-1829 MRRVNSSDYFGE
+1829 MRRVNSSDYFGK

-1875 KKAQESGYTKKYES
+1875 KKAQESGYTKRYES

-2160 FSAKLR
+2160 FSAKVR

>member
-1 MRFFVK
+1 MQ
-7 NSVFGAVLCLST
+7 A
-19 SLFALSA
+19 
-26 RAGCTQGEWE
+26 
-36 SSTTEC
+36 
-42 TVEKT
+42 T
-47 TLMNWRASTRTG
+47 TL
-59 LGADQWLN
+59 
-67 VSNSLPVG
+67 V
-75 AKKIIN
+75 
-81 ADMHF
+81 
-86 ADGNFYF
+86 
-93 QSQSNLSS
+93 
-101 GKTPRI
+101 
-107 TFGKDGI
+107 
-114 FYNSGYLQVERD
+114 
-126 SVAVKKGDLKISGGE
+126 
-141 FTSTSD
+141 
-147 GYVRILSGTRAGL
+147 
-160 LPNEGSTYAGDFI
+160 
-173 NTGSILIGGGSFD
+173 
-186 MRAGV
+186 
-191 KGNDGSGRTPS
+191 
-202 YSVIGFASD
+202 
-211 MESVSVEGVA
+211 
-221 KLFFRGGE
+221 
-229 GTLRI
+229 
-234 DDGTFNITNDGSF
+234 
-247 TDQDNQR
+247 
-254 GYARIGTSKKYEDE
+254 
-268 PRKRTTQI
+268 
-276 YGGTYNIDSGTIL
+276 
-289 LIEGDNIVIAKN
+289 
-301 PSGSNIPKFNGEG
+301 
-314 VLQIG
+314 
-319 SNTGWNLITI
+319 
-329 SNGFTSTENN
+329 
-339 VKRVAFSG
+339 
-347 IVNLQTD
+347 
-354 EYFRELELVAG
+354 
-365 TFTFARKVNVRERF
+365 
-379 IQRSG
+379 
-384 STIDAPTGVLEL
+384 
-396 DGSTVTGDFN
+396 
-406 GKLILNTLAVR
+406 
-417 NGAKAG
+417 
-423 LTQNQMAGSPETVT
+423 
-437 ITNVRV
+437 
-443 EDAYLAV
+443 
-450 YGNVAT
+450 
-456 LQNLYMSGNS
+456 
-466 VLNAFEGLNL
+466 
-476 YNASF
+476 
-481 TNTTDDLT
+481 
-489 GEVHIPKLN
+489 
-498 LVSKKGST
+498 
-506 DYTNATIILQS
+506 
-517 GTMTMDGRNL
+517 
-527 SAYTLDE
+527 
-534 NDNFVGAGAG
+534 
-544 AIRLTG
+544 
-550 YANLITTGDVF
+550 
-561 GRGTHFSE
+561 
-569 TGGDPLLDHYKL
+569 
-581 SVQVQYGTATINSA
+581 
-595 QTYLDSLKVIFRD
+595 
-608 ETNQDETI
+608 
-616 TAKTGGVVF
+616 
-625 NGANALINTVAVDQ
+625 
-639 DGFLIVNNGATL
+639 
-651 EVTTSFETG
+651 
-660 ENSSVSG
+660 
-667 AGTLISGGSSAHFKG
+667 
-682 AFAMGNATLKASS
+682 
-695 AIFESTVNV
+695 
-704 AGTMTIAS
+704 
-712 GSNALFKDTARAG
+712 
-725 VMKLEAGTGTAAASH
+725 
-740 AEVTFER
+740 
-747 AATFNSLVLG
+747 
-757 DYAVLRLADGG
+757 
-768 SSLGNISYEGSNAT
+768 
-782 LVLAKGETVMNTGTV
+782 
-797 FNPTGTGNGIW
+797 
-808 ILKDAK
+808 
-814 LAVTNDFDSTNSPV
+814 
-828 AIYGEGTLRLVGG
+828 
-841 ANAKLGAVA
+841 
-850 SSDRLLYGLE
+850 
-860 IGSGTATVSTS
+860 
-871 SGGYYS
+871 
-877 LGKLTFTNEGQG
+877 
-889 TLALTSGS
+889 
-897 KLVLTDSLETKKGTK
+897 
-912 IDAAD
+912 
-917 ATIQLYCNGENCFSD
+917 
-932 VQTGRADLGG
+932 
-942 DAVIGTLKLSQG
+942 
-954 GLKVSGTAMIQNLDF
+954 
-969 KDASNLQIE
+969 
-978 IASGGVLNLGSTNLG
+978 
-993 GTHKI
+993 
-998 FSGEGTLNAVKSN
+998 
-1011 TSGYLLLA
+1011 
-1019 TGSSVLGNLNIEK
+1019 
-1032 DAGVNL
+1032 
-1038 TFLTNVRNTN
+1038 
-1048 IYDGGALTLNSYA
+1048 
-1061 YNVLSGGAFNLFE
+1061 
-1074 NGTINW
+1074 
-1080 DGANSKLIVY
+1080 
-1090 GTANFNKATGSNA
+1090 
-1103 TNKLVADGGTLNYNY
+1103 
-1118 TDQTASESV
+1118 
-1127 TLKNG
+1127 
-1132 ATLNVNGTANFG
+1132 
-1144 GLKSEKSN
+1144 
-1152 ASAGN
+1152 
-1157 SVLNVAGKLA
+1157 
-1167 QVNFVGSLIKDLTLT
+1167 
-1182 GTGTILAVSSVNLD
+1182 
-1196 ETSKIDGLN
+1196 
-1205 VMQLQ
+1205 
-1210 SNLTLNGNE
+1210 LNGNE
-1219 HSLNALRFRNGGSSL
+1219 HSLNTLLFTNGGSSL

-1241 LNVYDKITFSTDDG
+1241 LNVYDRISFYTDDG
-1255 YVNGDGTLRA
+1255 YVKGDGTLRA
-1265 KSGANFSVHTGI
+1265 KSGANFSVHTGT

-1292 TVGIANS
+1292 TVDIANS

-1325 TVQSTGTISGEGKN
+1325 TVQSTGTISGEDKN

-1350 SGLTTLQTLN
+1350 SGFTTLQTLN
-1360 VIAGGAVAN
+1360 VIADGAVAN
-1369 LSGTLN
+1369 LSGKLN

-1388 LSDSFFDRIGTSH
+1388 LSDSSFDRIGTSH

-1416 NEIYG
+1416 NKIYG

-1503 VSNDFYLNP
+1503 VGNDFYLNP

-1544 GDNTATTFSNSAE
+1544 GDNTATTFSNAAE
-1557 LTNLTTNGNSR
+1557 LTNLTTNDNSR
-1568 VNLAQNKLVVNGTI
+1568 INLAQNKLVVNGTM

-1602 SESGVLDLSSGSLAG
+1602 SESGVLDLTSGTLAG

-1646 KSDFDAAGVSL
+1646 KSDFDAAGVAL

-1735 DGVNYV
+1735 DGANYV

-1875 KKAQESGYTKKYES
+1875 SKARESGYTKKYES

-1981 YKPDNWYYSG
+1981 YKPSNWYYSG

-2065 LTMIAEGRYAKDYM
+2065 LTLIAEGRYAKDYM

>member
-26 RAGCTQGEWE
+26 KAACTRSQWLSNTE
-36 SSTTEC
+36 SC
-42 TVEKT
+42 TIENT
-47 TLMNWRASTRTG
+47 TLMNWSQSTRTG

-67 VSNSLPVG
+67 VPNYLPVD
-75 AKKIIN
+75 AEKIIN
-81 ADMHF
+81 SDLHF
-86 ADGNFYF
+86 AGGDFYF
-93 QSQSNLSS
+93 QSQSDLSL

-107 TFGKDGI
+107 TFGKNGI
-114 FYNSGYLQVERD
+114 FYNSGYL
-126 SVAVKKGDLKISGGE
+126 KGDLKISGGE

-160 LPNEGSTYAGDFI
+160 LPNEGSTYARDFI

-191 KGNDGSGRTPS
+191 KGNDGSGQTPS

-211 MESVSVEGVA
+211 SEYVIVEGEA

-254 GYARIGTSKKYEDE
+254 GYARIGTSKTYLEE
-268 PRKRTTQI
+268 MRKRTTLI

-319 SNTGWNLITI
+319 SNTGWDLITI

-396 DGSTVTGDFN
+396 DGATVTGDFN

-450 YGNVAT
+450 YANVAT

-481 TNTTDDLT
+481 TNTTDDFT

-498 LVSKKGST
+498 LVSKKGSK
-506 DYTNATIILQS
+506 DYANSTVILQS

-561 GRGTHFSE
+561 GRGTHFSADGSD
-569 TGGDPLLDHYKL
+569 TRDQYKL

-682 AFAMGNATLKASS
+682 TFAMGNATLKASS
-695 AIFESTVNV
+695 AIFESTANV

-712 GSNALFKDTARAG
+712 GSNALFKDTAHAG
-725 VMKLEAGTGTAAASH
+725 VMRLEAGTGTAAASH

-747 AATFNSLVLG
+747 AATFSSLVLG

-782 LVLAKGETVMNTGTV
+782 LILAKGETVMNTGTV

-808 ILKDAK
+808 ILAGAK

-877 LGKLTFTNEGQG
+877 LGKLSFTNEGQG
-889 TLALTSGS
+889 TLALTGGS

-912 IDAAD
+912 IDAAN
-917 ATIQLYCNGENCFSD
+917 ATIQLYCGMDAHGNKENCFSD

-954 GLKVSGTAMIQNLDF
+954 GLKVSGTTTINNLNF
-969 KDASNLQIE
+969 KDDSNLQIE
-978 IASGGVLNLGSTNLG
+978 IASGGVLNLGQTSWNKTGDVTN
-993 GTHKI
+993 KI
-998 FSGEGTLNAVKSN
+998 FLGAGTLNAVQNSDGGIFFQ
-1011 TSGYLLLA
+1011 TGGYA
-1019 TGSSVLGNLNIEK
+1019 LGNLNINTSAILK
-1032 DAGVNL
+1032 LVG
-1038 TFLTNVRNTN
+1038 TSNVLNTN
-1048 IYDGGALTLNSYA
+1048 IYGGGEMRMNGNV

-1118 TDQTASESV
+1118 TNQTASESV

-1152 ASAGN
+1152 ASTGN
-1157 SVLNVAGKLA
+1157 SVLNVAGTLA
-1167 QVNFVGSLIKDLTLT
+1167 QVDFIDSLIKDLTLT

-1196 ETSKIDGLN
+1196 ASSKIDGLN

-1219 HSLNALRFRNGGSSL
+1219 HSVGSLLFANDSTLLLNGDS
-1234 TLNDDAV
+1234 V
-1241 LNVYDKITFSTDDG
+1241 LNIYNKIDTTTSG
-1255 YVNGDGTLRA
+1255 KNVGIKGDGTLVA
-1265 KSGANFSVHTGI
+1265 KSGANFTMHTG
-1277 VNGNYLKNLHIEKGA
+1277 NGTNYYLGNLRVENGAKVGIDAISYIKNLSNTG
-1292 TVGIANS
+1292 T
-1299 AVRSLIK
+1299 
-1306 NIKNEG
+1306 
-1312 VLSLAD
+1312 LSLSQMLFAGTMQSSGVIDGAD
-1318 TDTLYTE
+1318 QIMYLG
-1325 TVQSTGTISGEGKN
+1325 TVDPISLGSGE
-1339 LYLESA
+1339 S
-1345 GNSVF
+1345 
-1350 SGLTTLQTLN
+1350 
-1360 VIAGGAVAN
+1360 N
-1369 LSGTLN
+1369 LSGTTNLKELHVIDENSIVNLSGNLN
-1375 IKDLYMDNGAAHI
+1375 INTLHMLNGKINI
-1388 LSDSFFDRIGTSH
+1388 LSDSYFDKIWSTGTD
-1401 AGSNAKLTVSANVST
+1401 GKLTVSANVST
-1416 NEIYG
+1416 G
-1421 SLKTGGD
+1421 GVFGAKTGGD
-1428 GVLTLTGTATDY
+1428 GVLTLTGTATNY

-1450 LIVGENQKV
+1450 LVVGENQKV

-1503 VSNDFYLNP
+1503 VGNDFYLNP

-1520 TIRLNGANNVIN
+1520 TIRLNGANNVID

-1544 GDNTATTFSNSAE
+1544 GDNTATTFSNAAE

-1568 VNLAQNKLVVNGTI
+1568 INLAQNKLVVNGTM

-1587 AASPAMIAMKFTELD
+1587 ADSPAMIAMKFTELD
-1602 SESGVLDLSSGSLAG
+1602 SESGVLDLSSGTLAG

-1646 KSDFDAAGVSL
+1646 KSDFDAAGVAL

-1841 TASDAQGKA
+1841 TATDAQGKS
-1850 VDFKRGATKRTVP
+1850 VDFNRGATKRTVP

-1981 YKPDNWYYSG
+1981 YKPSNWYYSG

-2065 LTMIAEGRYAKDYM
+2065 LTLIAEGRYAKDYM

-2160 FSAKLR
+2160 FSAKVR